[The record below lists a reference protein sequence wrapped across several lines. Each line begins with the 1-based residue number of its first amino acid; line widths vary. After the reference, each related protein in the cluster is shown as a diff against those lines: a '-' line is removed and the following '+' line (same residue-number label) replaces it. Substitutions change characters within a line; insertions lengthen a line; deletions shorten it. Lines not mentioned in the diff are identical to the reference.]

1 MTTSKEKQRY
11 FTTYFYEN
19 LYKEKGYKLRIAQN
33 TIYNDY
39 SEVYLCSYD
48 NRGGE
53 LRIDPSFNFM
63 HKELRMI
70 AIEAG
75 VDHFAF
81 DNIGGAKQ
89 GTKMAAEIGIYN
101 FEQIYE
107 PKFSLYE
114 PPVKVNEQNYIETR
128 DSEITYKILQE
139 SDIHDTFLHHKYFME
154 IVGFKYIE
162 MMKTP
167 EGIDKIYNDVILRK
181 DIDYILSEKGRVSLI
196 VFYSPPLRVIYSLIS
211 AKLVS
216 DERYRAVL
224 ERHKMLR
231 YENDLIVEYFEKI
244 IKYFG

>member
-11 FTTYFYEN
+11 FTNYFYES
-19 LYKEKGYKLRIAQN
+19 LYKEKEYKLRIAQN
-33 TIYNDY
+33 CMYDEYT
-39 SEVYLCSYD
+39 EVYFGSND

-53 LRIDPSFNFM
+53 IRIDPYFRFIS
-63 HKELRMI
+63 KDLIKI

-89 GTKMAAEIGIYN
+89 GTKMAAEIGVYN
-101 FEQIYE
+101 FEQIYV
-107 PKFSLYE
+107 PKFSLYD
-114 PPVKVNEQNYIETR
+114 PPVQVNEQNYIEAR

-139 SDIHDTFLHHKYFME
+139 SDIHETFLHHKYFME
-154 IVGFKYIE
+154 VVGFKYIE

-167 EGIDKIYNDVILRK
+167 EGIDKIYNDIMVRV
-181 DIDYILSEKGRVSLI
+181 DDNYILSPKGRDSLLSH
-196 VFYSPPLRVIYSLIS
+196 FSPPLRVIYSLIS

-244 IKYFG
+244 VKYFG

>member
-1 MTTSKEKQRY
+1 MTTAKEKQRY

-19 LYKEKGYKLRIAQN
+19 LYQEKGYRIRNSQN
-33 TIYNDY
+33 CMYDEYT
-39 SEVYLCSYD
+39 EVYIGSND

-53 LRIDPSFNFM
+53 IRIDPYFRFIN
-63 HKELRMI
+63 KELIKI

-81 DNIGGAKQ
+81 DKIGGAKQ

-101 FEQIYE
+101 FEQIYV
-107 PKFSLYE
+107 PKFSLYD
-114 PPVKVNEQNYIETR
+114 PPVKVNEQNYFETQ

-139 SDIHDTFLHHKYFME
+139 SDIHETFLHHKYFME
-154 IVGFKYIE
+154 VVGFKYIE

-167 EGIDKIYNDVILRK
+167 EGVDKIYNDVILRK

-216 DERYRAVL
+216 DERYSAVL